1 MQNNKDK
8 KEKKSSA
15 QSKNQ
20 PSKPTVAAMETFA
33 LAGGERD
40 PKSGTTI
47 PSEEGVEEA
56 REFIREN
63 KK

>member
-1 MQNNKDK
+1 MRDK
-8 KEKKSSA
+8 KEKKNST

-20 PSKPTVAAMETFA
+20 PAKPTVSAMETFA

-47 PSEEGVEEA
+47 PSEDGVETA